1 MKALWLPLGAAV
13 MFAQPAAAAHLT
25 KQEKFNQPAQQN
37 NINQSPPSQP
47 SQSPAQQMRDSLQR
61 SGFSAVQVMPE
72 AFLIRAKDPQ
82 GNPVEMIIRPDSFAA
97 VDVTRE
103 NGNLT
108 TGRSVGPVPSAKFAQ
123 GPVQDAM
130 SSNLEGTPVQSSDAQ
145 DVGKIKGIAI
155 GNDGSLSYLVTLK
168 GGRDVA
174 VEPTAM
180 SMSFNEATDK
190 WNATV
195 DATDQQVASAPR
207 IQYRQ
212 Q

>member
-25 KQEKFNQPAQQN
+25 KQAKFNQPVQQN
-37 NINQSPPSQP
+37 SVNPNPPSQP
-47 SQSPAQQMRDSLQR
+47 SQNPAQQIRDGLQR

-82 GNPVEMIIRPDSFAA
+82 GNPVEMIIRPDSFAT
-97 VDVTRE
+97 VDVMRQID
-103 NGNLT
+103 NMT
-108 TGRSVGPVPSAKFAQ
+108 TGRSVGAIPSAKFAQ
-123 GPVQDAM
+123 GPIQDAM
-130 SSNLEGTPVQSSDAQ
+130 SSSLEGTPVQTTDAQ
-145 DVGKIKGIAI
+145 DVGTIKGIAI
-155 GNDGSLSYLVTLK
+155 GNDGSLSYLLTLK

-174 VEPTAM
+174 VEPAAM
-180 SMSFNEATDK
+180 TMSFDEANDK

-195 DATDQQVASAPR
+195 DATEQQVASAPR